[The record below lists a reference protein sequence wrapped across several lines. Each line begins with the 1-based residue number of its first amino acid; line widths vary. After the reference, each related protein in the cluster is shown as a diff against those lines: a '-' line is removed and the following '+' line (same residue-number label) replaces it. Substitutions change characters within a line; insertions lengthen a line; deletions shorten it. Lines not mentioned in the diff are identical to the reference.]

1 MSLFNTKT
9 LAKHIKNPTVPDNH
23 QEIIKNWVNQIESGT
38 FKNLNEVQVQ
48 GAFAQQIMCKLLGY
62 TDVGEADTYT
72 IAREYPVA
80 KGRVDLALGT
90 FLGEKDTA
98 KNSVLAPFELKGAAT
113 KNLDAIMPGRHKT
126 PVQQAFEYARDIK
139 GAKWVLLSNYLEL
152 RIYAISETSL
162 VYEQFFF
169 KDLLEP
175 SEYAKFYLLL
185 NAENFLSGRTELL
198 LKESNTADKDISD
211 KLYEDYKQL
220 RETMLSHMITDNPTF
235 TPENLIQPAQKL
247 LDRILFISFAEDK
260 GLIPDNSILKA
271 YEHQDPYNPRPIYQN
286 FIGLFNS
293 VDKGNPA
300 LDIPAYNGGLFAK
313 DEVLDSLIVSNAL
326 CEGFKDLA
334 KYDFDSE
341 VSVTVLG
348 HIFEQS
354 IADLE
359 ILTASITA
367 GVLAKAKGKATSVTG
382 RRKKDGVVY
391 TPDNITQ
398 FIVNNTLG
406 AYVDEQFAL
415 LFAKYGKYKAD
426 ATIQWKKGTKVEQQF
441 WYEWQEKLKTIKVVD
456 PAVGSGAFMVAA
468 FDYLYAEYEKINE
481 KLSELTGQRSV
492 LDLNK
497 EILNNNLF
505 GVDLNEESIEITKLS
520 LWLKTAERG
529 KPLESLAANFI
540 AGNSLGFNEP
550 VPGNSFT
557 WQTAFPQIFAEGG
570 FDVVLGNPP
579 YVRQELISDIKPWLE
594 KHYEVYQG
602 VLDLYG
608 YFFEL
613 GTRLLKKKGKL
624 GYISSSTF
632 FKTSSGKK
640 LRTYLASNISIN
652 KLVDFNDL
660 QLFAGV
666 TTYPAIIILENIK
679 PTLSSRMDS
688 WVLGNLLP
696 DNLELAFAN
705 ASSAVAQ
712 SQLSNNSWSF
722 ESKKTF
728 DLNTK
733 LKSVGHTIKSAYG
746 SPFYGIKTG
755 YNTAFVIDKNVRDR
769 LVAEDANSLAIIRP
783 FLEGKDLKK
792 WHSQSRGLSLI
803 TIPKF
808 WTRKKMAVEGELTE
822 EQAWL
827 WLQTNYPAISK
838 WLAPFA
844 DKARK
849 RGDKGEFWWEL
860 RACAYYKEFEKPKI
874 QYGHFS
880 PEPLFHLN
888 TNNAY
893 SNDKSYIIPTN
904 DKYLYGLLNSAVY
917 WYLIKSICPFVRGGF
932 YEVRAQ
938 YIETLPVPDKPKDE
952 IISAIAN
959 DCQTTVE
966 ARYKCETNFTRRLE
980 DLVPEGGEFKLNKKL
995 TSWWELSFSE
1005 LQTEIK
1011 KAFKGSIP
1019 LTERN
1024 DWQDYFE
1031 AEQAKRQKLQL
1042 QVTLLEDQL
1051 NQEVYKLFNLTTE
1064 EIALIENEVRTS
1076 INSK

>member
-9 LAKHIKNPTVPDNH
+9 LAKHTKNPAIPNNH

-38 FKNLNEVQVQ
+38 FRNLNEVQVQ
-48 GAFAQQIMCKLLGY
+48 SAFAQQIMCKLLGY

-72 IAREYPVA
+72 LAAEYPVA

-90 FLGEKDTA
+90 FFGEKDA
-98 KNSVLAPFELKGAAT
+98 SKNNVLAPLELKGAAT

-359 ILTASITA
+359 ILTESITA
-367 GVLAKAKGKATSVTG
+367 GVLPKAKGKATSVTG

-468 FDYLYAEYEKINE
+468 FDFLYAEYEKTNE
-481 KLSELTGQRSV
+481 KLAELTGQRSV

-529 KPLESLAANFI
+529 KPLESLDVNFI

-557 WQTAFPQIFAEGG
+557 WQTAFPLIFAEGG

-640 LRTYLASNISIN
+640 LRAYLTSNISIN

-666 TTYPAIIILENIK
+666 TTYPAIIILENK
-679 PTLSSRMDS
+679 TPTVNNTIDS
-688 WVLGNLLP
+688 WVLENSLP
-696 DNLELAFAN
+696 DNLELAFTN

-712 SQLSNNSWSF
+712 SQLSDNSWSF
-722 ESKKTF
+722 ESKKLF

-733 LKSVGHTIKSAYG
+733 LKNVSNTIKSTYG
-746 SPFYGIKTG
+746 SPFRGVLTG
-755 YNTAFVIDKNVRDR
+755 YNAAFVIDKNTRDR

-792 WHSQSRGLSLI
+792 WHSQPRDIFIIFTRRGI
-803 TIPKF
+803 NIDT
-808 WTRKKMAVEGELTE
+808 
-822 EQAWL
+822 
-827 WLQTNYPAISK
+827 YPAIKNYLLPFKERLEPKPKDWPKNRK
-838 WLAPFA
+838 WEG
-844 DKARK
+844 RK
-849 RGDKGEFWWEL
+849 SGPYKWYEIQDTV
-860 RACAYYKEFEKPKI
+860 AYYEEFEKPKI

-893 SNDKSYIIPTN
+893 SNDKSYIIPTD

-966 ARYKCETNFTRRLE
+966 ARYKCETDFARRLE

-1031 AEQAKRQKLQL
+1031 AEQAKRQELQL

-1064 EIALIENEVRTS
+1064 EIALIENEVKTS

>member
-9 LAKHIKNPTVPDNH
+9 LAKHTKNPAIPDNH
-23 QEIIKNWVNQIESGT
+23 QEIIKNWVNQIETGT

-72 IAREYPVA
+72 LATEYPVA

-90 FLGEKDTA
+90 FLGEKDTS
-98 KNSVLAPFELKGAAT
+98 KNNVLAPLELKGAAT

-139 GAKWVLLSNYLEL
+139 GAKWVLLSNYVEL
-152 RIYAISETSL
+152 RLYAISETSL

-169 KDLLEP
+169 KNLLDP

-198 LKESNTADKDISD
+198 LKESNSADKDISD

-220 RETMLSHMITDNPTF
+220 RETMLSHMIADNPTF
-235 TPENLIQPAQKL
+235 TPENLIKPAQKL

-271 YEHQDPYNPRPIYQN
+271 YEHQDPYNPRPSYQN

-293 VDKGNPA
+293 VDKGNSA

-313 DEVLDSLIVSNAL
+313 DEILDNLIISNAL

-359 ILTASITA
+359 ILTESISA
-367 GVLAKAKGKATSVTG
+367 GVLPKAKGKATSVTG

-481 KLSELTGQRSV
+481 KLAELTGQRSV

-557 WQTAFPQIFAEGG
+557 WQSAFPQIFAEGG

-594 KHYEVYQG
+594 KHYAVYQG

-613 GTRLLKKKGKL
+613 GTRLLKNKGKL

-640 LRTYLASNISIN
+640 LRAYLTSNISIN

-660 QLFAGV
+660 QLFTGV
-666 TTYPAIIILENIK
+666 TTYPAIIILENK
-679 PTLSSRMDS
+679 TPTKNSTIDS
-688 WVLGNLLP
+688 WVLENSLP
-696 DNLELAFAN
+696 SNLELEFTN

-712 SQLSNNSWSF
+712 SQLSDNSWSF
-722 ESKKTF
+722 ESKKLF

-733 LKSVGHTIKSAYG
+733 LKSAGNTIKSVYG

-755 YNTAFVIDKNVRDR
+755 YNAAFVIDKNVRDR
-769 LVAEDANSLAIIRP
+769 LVAEDPNSLAIIRP

-827 WLQTNYPAISK
+827 WLQKNYPAISK
-838 WLAPFA
+838 WLEPFA

-893 SNDKSYIIPTN
+893 SNDKSYIIPTD
-904 DKYLYGLLNSAVY
+904 DKYLYGLLNSTVY

-938 YIETLPVPDKPKDE
+938 YIETLPVPDKPKNE
-952 IISAIAN
+952 TISTIAN

-966 ARYKCETNFTRRLE
+966 ARYKCETDFARRLE

-995 TSWWELSFSE
+995 TSWWELDFSE

-1019 LTERN
+1019 LAERN

-1031 AEQAKRQKLQL
+1031 AEQAKRQELELKVTQL
-1042 QVTLLEDQL
+1042 EKQL

-1064 EIALIENEVRTS
+1064 EIALIGNES
-1076 INSK
+1076 

>member
-359 ILTASITA
+359 ILTESITA
-367 GVLAKAKGKATSVTG
+367 GVLPKAKGKATSVTG

-415 LFAKYGKYKAD
+415 LFAKYGKYKTD

-1031 AEQAKRQKLQL
+1031 AEQAKRQELQL

-1051 NQEVYKLFNLTTE
+1051 NQEAYKLFNLTTE
-1064 EIALIENEVRTS
+1064 EIAMIENEVKTS

>member
-9 LAKHIKNPTVPDNH
+9 LAKHTKNPAIPDNH
-23 QEIIKNWVNQIESGT
+23 QSIIKNWVNQIESGT

-72 IAREYPVA
+72 LAAEYPVA

-90 FLGEKDTA
+90 FFGEKDA
-98 KNSVLAPFELKGAAT
+98 SKNNVLAPLELKGAAT

-313 DEVLDSLIVSNAL
+313 DEVLDSLIV

-359 ILTASITA
+359 ILTESITA
-367 GVLAKAKGKATSVTG
+367 GVLPKAKGKATSVTG

-481 KLSELTGQRSV
+481 KLAELTGQRSV

-497 EILNNNLF
+497 EVLNNNLF

-613 GTRLLKKKGKL
+613 GARLLKKKGKL

-696 DNLELAFAN
+696 DNLELAFTN

-755 YNTAFVIDKNVRDR
+755 YNAAFVIDKNVRDR

-995 TSWWELSFSE
+995 TSWWELDFSE

-1011 KAFKGSIP
+1011 KAFKSSIP

-1031 AEQAKRQKLQL
+1031 AEQAKRQELQL

-1064 EIALIENEVRTS
+1064 EIALIENEVKTS

>member
-9 LAKHIKNPTVPDNH
+9 LAKHTKNPTVPNNH

-72 IAREYPVA
+72 IATEYPVA

-90 FLGEKDTA
+90 FLGEKDTS
-98 KNSVLAPFELKGAAT
+98 KNNVLAPLELKGAAT

-152 RIYAISETSL
+152 RLYAISETSL

-185 NAENFLSGRTELL
+185 SAENFLSGRTELL
-198 LKESNTADKDISD
+198 LRESNTADKDISD

-220 RETMLSHMITDNPTF
+220 REAMLSHMITDNPTF
-235 TPENLIQPAQKL
+235 TPEDLIQPAQKL

-271 YEHQDPYNPRPIYQN
+271 YEHQDPYNPRPTYQN

-326 CEGFKDLA
+326 CEGFKNLA

-359 ILTASITA
+359 TLTESITA
-367 GVLAKAKGKATSVTG
+367 GVLPKAKGKATSVTG

-481 KLSELTGQRSV
+481 KLAELTGQRSV

-529 KPLESLAANFI
+529 KPLESLDVNFI

-594 KHYEVYQG
+594 KNYEVYQG

-613 GTRLLKKKGKL
+613 GTRLLKNKGKL

-640 LRTYLASNISIN
+640 LRTYLTSNISIN

-666 TTYPAIIILENIK
+666 TTYPAIIILENK
-679 PTLSSRMDS
+679 TPTVNSTIDS
-688 WVLGNLLP
+688 WVLGNSLP
-696 DNLELAFAN
+696 DNLELEFTN

-712 SQLSNNSWSF
+712 SQLSDNSWSF
-722 ESKKTF
+722 ESKKLF

-733 LKSVGHTIKSAYG
+733 LKNISNTIKSAYG
-746 SPFYGIKTG
+746 SPFRGVLTG
-755 YNTAFVIDKNVRDR
+755 YNAAFVIDKNTRDH

-792 WHSQSRGLSLI
+792 WHSQPRDIFIIFTRRGI
-803 TIPKF
+803 NIDT
-808 WTRKKMAVEGELTE
+808 
-822 EQAWL
+822 
-827 WLQTNYPAISK
+827 YPAIKNYLLPFKERLEPKPKDWPKNRK
-838 WLAPFA
+838 WEG
-844 DKARK
+844 RK
-849 RGDKGEFWWEL
+849 SGPYKWYEIQDTV
-860 RACAYYKEFEKPKI
+860 AYYEEFEKPKI

-893 SNDKSYIIPTN
+893 SNDKSYIIPTD
-904 DKYLYGLLNSAVY
+904 DKYLYGLLNSTVY

-966 ARYKCETNFTRRLE
+966 ARYKCETNFARRLE

-995 TSWWELSFSE
+995 ISWWESSFSE

-1011 KAFKGSIP
+1011 KAFKGSIS
-1019 LTERN
+1019 LAERN

-1031 AEQAKRQKLQL
+1031 AEQAKRQELQL
-1042 QVTLLEDQL
+1042 KVAQLEDQL

-1064 EIALIENEVRTS
+1064 EIALIENEVM
-1076 INSK
+1076 

>member
-9 LAKHIKNPTVPDNH
+9 LVKHTKNPAIPDNH

-72 IAREYPVA
+72 IATEYPVA

-139 GAKWVLLSNYLEL
+139 GAKWVLLSNYVEL
-152 RIYAISETSL
+152 RLYAISETSL

-198 LKESNTADKDISD
+198 LKESNSADKDISD

-220 RETMLSHMITDNPTF
+220 REAMLSHMITDNPTL

-313 DEVLDSLIVSNAL
+313 DEMLDNLIISNAL

-359 ILTASITA
+359 ILTESITA
-367 GVLAKAKGKATSVTG
+367 GVLPKAKGKATSVTG

-481 KLSELTGQRSV
+481 KLAELTGQRSV

-529 KPLESLAANFI
+529 KPLESLDVNFI

-550 VPGNSFT
+550 VPDNSFT

-594 KHYEVYQG
+594 KNYEVYQG

-624 GYISSSTF
+624 GYISNATF
-632 FKTSSGKK
+632 YKTGAGNN
-640 LRTYLASNISIN
+640 LRKFLLDKVSLEKI
-652 KLVDFNDL
+652 VDFGDF
-660 QLFAGV
+660 QIFEGV
-666 TTYPAIIILENIK
+666 TTYPTIIILNNLPPLPNSKISTLVIK
-679 PTLSSRMDS
+679 EKIPES
-688 WVLGNLLP
+688 
-696 DNLELAFAN
+696 LEKEFETNKKYMLH
-705 ASSAVAQ
+705 
-712 SQLSNNSWSF
+712 SQLNSNAWQL
-722 ESKKTF
+722 ESKLIFELRQKIIS
-728 DLNTK
+728 NHSS
-733 LKSVGHTIKSAYG
+733 LKEIYG
-746 SPFYGIKTG
+746 PPFFGIKTG
-755 YNTAFVIDKNVRDR
+755 YNEAFVISEKQRNEIVKNESNSDILIKKLIDGRDIKRWHAQPKKIWLINIPKGWTREQIKLEGISEDLVNDEFAENWFLKNNPNLFSWLLSYKDKC
-769 LVAEDANSLAIIRP
+769 IIR
-783 FLEGKDLKK
+783 
-792 WHSQSRGLSLI
+792 
-803 TIPKF
+803 T
-808 WTRKKMAVEGELTE
+808 
-822 EQAWL
+822 
-827 WLQTNYPAISK
+827 
-838 WLAPFA
+838 
-844 DKARK
+844 
-849 RGDKGEFWWEL
+849 DKGEFWWEL
-860 RACAYYKEFEKPKI
+860 RSCAYNNLFEKGKI
-874 QYGHFS
+874 SFLEIASSNPFFIDKLGYF
-880 PEPLFHLN
+880 
-888 TNNAY
+888 NNATAFF
-893 SNDKSYIIPTN
+893 IPTN
-904 DKYLYGLLNSAVY
+904 DYYLLGVLNSKVAWVY
-917 WYLIKSICPFVRGGF
+917 WQGICTFLKGGYLRLKSQFINTTPIP
-932 YEVRAQ
+932 EKPQ
-938 YIETLPVPDKPKDE
+938 NDKIGK
-952 IISAIAN
+952 IAEN
-959 DCQTTVE
+959 CQSIVE
-966 ARYKCETNFTRRLE
+966 ARYKLESSFARRLE

-995 TSWWELSFSE
+995 TSWWELDFSE

-1019 LTERN
+1019 LAERN

-1031 AEQAKRQKLQL
+1031 AEQAKRQELQL
-1042 QVTLLEDQL
+1042 KVAQLEDQL

-1064 EIALIENEVRTS
+1064 EITLIENEVRM
-1076 INSK
+1076 